1 MTPLEISTAAMSA
14 NSGSLIIV
22 CAVASAVIL
31 IVSFLHER
39 LKAFNAKH
47 SIITYSDTLVRPV
60 SWNGGRDGVDA
71 DGVPFYGSFE
81 DEDSDAKVDNA
92 VSIHDVVE
100 TQELTLHNELKR
112 KSIFLR
118 DYTTELYASGATT
131 IRIEKNLGRI
141 AEQWHTK
148 ADFSVLP
155 TCIVLN
161 LWDENEEK
169 SYTVTGKIPADRINF
184 NTVSDLSSLSWK
196 VVEEDLDVCKA
207 TARFRDV
214 LEKKRLNPWLV
225 LVLVGLANASFCE
238 LFGGDLIS
246 MLIVFIATID
256 GFFLKQ
262 KLPAKGVDFRI
273 VIVLAACLSAVIA
286 CSGFVFG
293 WGKTPE
299 IALATSVLYFVPGI
313 PFCNAVCD
321 LIYGHYICCI
331 SRFLHA
337 VIITVCLSLG
347 LCIAFGLLNIQFL

>member
-1 MTPLEISTAAMSA
+1 M
-14 NSGSLIIV
+14 
-22 CAVASAVIL
+22 
-31 IVSFLHER
+31 
-39 LKAFNAKH
+39 
-47 SIITYSDTLVRPV
+47 
-60 SWNGGRDGVDA
+60 
-71 DGVPFYGSFE
+71 
-81 DEDSDAKVDNA
+81 
-92 VSIHDVVE
+92 E
-100 TQELTLHNELKR
+100 TEELTLHNELKR

-131 IRIEKNLGRI
+131 IRIEKNLSRI

-155 TCIVLN
+155 TCIALN
-161 LWDENEEK
+161 LWDEKEEK

-184 NTVSDLSSLSWK
+184 NTVSDLSRLSWK
-196 VVEEDLDVCKA
+196 IVEEELDVQIA
-207 TARFRDV
+207 TDRFKDI
-214 LEKKRLNPWLV
+214 LYKKRLNPWLV
-225 LVLVGLANASFCE
+225 LVLVGFANASFCE

-246 MLIVFIATID
+246 MAIVFFATVD

-293 WGKTPE
+293 LGKTPE
-299 IALATSVLYFVPGI
+299 VALATSVLYFVPGI

-337 VIITVCLSLG
+337 LIITVCLSLG

>member
-1 MTPLEISTAAMSA
+1 M
-14 NSGSLIIV
+14 
-22 CAVASAVIL
+22 
-31 IVSFLHER
+31 
-39 LKAFNAKH
+39 
-47 SIITYSDTLVRPV
+47 
-60 SWNGGRDGVDA
+60 
-71 DGVPFYGSFE
+71 
-81 DEDSDAKVDNA
+81 
-92 VSIHDVVE
+92 E

-207 TARFRDV
+207 TARFRDI

-238 LFGGDLIS
+238 LFGGDLVS

-273 VIVLAACLSAVIA
+273 VIVLAACLSAVI
-286 CSGFVFG
+286 
-293 WGKTPE
+293 
-299 IALATSVLYFVPGI
+299 ATSVLYFVPGI

>member
-1 MTPLEISTAAMSA
+1 M
-14 NSGSLIIV
+14 
-22 CAVASAVIL
+22 
-31 IVSFLHER
+31 
-39 LKAFNAKH
+39 
-47 SIITYSDTLVRPV
+47 
-60 SWNGGRDGVDA
+60 
-71 DGVPFYGSFE
+71 
-81 DEDSDAKVDNA
+81 
-92 VSIHDVVE
+92 E

-238 LFGGDLIS
+238 LFGGDLVS

-262 KLPAKGVDFRI
+262 KLP
-273 VIVLAACLSAVIA
+273 
-286 CSGFVFG
+286 
-293 WGKTPE
+293 
-299 IALATSVLYFVPGI
+299 
-313 PFCNAVCD
+313 
-321 LIYGHYICCI
+321 
-331 SRFLHA
+331 
-337 VIITVCLSLG
+337 
-347 LCIAFGLLNIQFL
+347 GLLMLENPIAAIAAKIPSFMIRKKSSITEIEYSKARKRCKVPETGRP